1 MAGPAD
7 TAIGRIY
14 NFCSVCLEVVCI
26 GLGREKMTLVG
37 LAQALI
43 GIVAVQCSRS
53 LSGTDDGSTLT
64 FHPVPGSVPASSDY
78 EHMTS
83 PPPRFWHFSITA
95 AVSYMVQG
103 NFPTPDLLDFRTFPN
118 FTSPLK
124 NKPDSVLSHQHDIHQ
139 TFQK

>member
-83 PPPRFWHFSITA
+83 PPPDS
-95 AVSYMVQG
+95 G
-103 NFPTPDLLDFRTFPN
+103 TFPSQLQCHTW
-118 FTSPLK
+118 FRAIF
-124 NKPDSVLSHQHDIHQ
+124 HHQ
-139 TFQK
+139 TCWILGPSLILQAH